1 MRKGRE
7 LERHELELRADAF
20 LRETPPPRIPQALKD
35 YGPQRVIALLSTREA
50 PAVRHMYR
58 KPALARRALLVSLFA
73 ILLLAGTTSATYAA
87 SRDALP
93 GSFFYGSKIFFERAR
108 LVLTVSRAEDARL
121 EMEFGE
127 RRIRELS
134 RMAGGED
141 EGGAERWLRE
151 YRRNV
156 EGAEALLD
164 TLSKRE
170 ASDLAAR
177 FLQTLEGQASMLEEI
192 GASSPAILSP
202 YLEEAY
208 QVCDGSRMRMRK
220 RCGGEC
226 GPRESPS
233 TPGGSDG
240 KGPVSPGAQVNAPDD
255 AYAVPY
261 QNQEGP
267 ATDAPPESPAPE
279 AKGEQAAGPGEDG
292 SAGMAEPCVCRFGKH
307 LVN

>member
-20 LRETPPPRIPQALKD
+20 LRQAPPPRVPQALKD
-35 YGPQRVIALLSTREA
+35 YGPQRVIALLSAREA
-50 PAVRHMYR
+50 SAVRHMYR
-58 KPALARRALLVSLFA
+58 KPALARRALLVSLFS
-73 ILLLAGTTSATYAA
+73 ILLLAGATSATYAA

-93 GSFFYGSKIFFERAR
+93 GSLFYGSKIFFERAR

-127 RRIRELS
+127 RRMRELS
-134 RMAGGED
+134 RMAGGEH
-141 EGGAERWLRE
+141 EGGADRWLRE

-164 TLSKRE
+164 TLSERE

-177 FLQTLEGQASMLEEI
+177 FLETLEGQASMLEEM

-202 YLEEAY
+202 YLKEAY
-208 QVCDGSRMRMRK
+208 RVCDGSRTRLRK
-220 RCGGEC
+220 RCGGGC
-226 GPRESPS
+226 GPQESPS

-240 KGPVSPGAQVNAPDD
+240 KGPGGPGAQVNAPDD
-255 AYAVPY
+255 APAITY

-267 ATDAPPESPAPE
+267 ATAAPSESLAPE
-279 AKGEQAAGPGEDG
+279 GKGEPAAGPDEGE
-292 SAGMAEPCVCRFGKH
+292 SAGIAEPCVYRFGKH
-307 LVN
+307 WED